1 MLRQIADFAADV
13 RFDDLP
19 EFVLHAARERLLDAV
34 GCAMGALG
42 CETAAIGHAVASR
55 AATPARSGRVIGS
68 AQTLSAASATF
79 INGCLIRDLDF
90 NDTYPGGHP
99 SDSLAAPLAVGPQHG
114 SSGAD
119 LVTAAVIAYEI
130 FIRIQMAGQL
140 REKGWDNGFG
150 IGVGTSAAL
159 ARLMGLDR
167 ERTTHA
173 IALTATSNVPMRA
186 TRAGTLSMW
195 KGAATAFATQSA
207 VVATQL
213 AAAGMTGPEAPFTG
227 RHGLADLITGP
238 VELRPFGTAGGDYV
252 MPLAKIKY
260 WPVVYNMQAL
270 VWCAIGLRE
279 KLEGREV
286 ASVEVKTYWSAWHE
300 SGSEP
305 AKWDPRTRETADHS
319 LPYILAWTLR
329 HGSIGPEAFVP
340 GAYLDETLRPV
351 MNRVTVAV
359 DDEIERDFPAVVRMR
374 MRATDVA
381 GNTHDIEV
389 VNPLG
394 HEANPVSSA
403 ELAMKFRRLCTGTLS
418 PEAIDTALAMW
429 WSIEKHTAQS
439 LLDCL
444 VLPLSRPHTCGHRYR
459 TQPSSNPK
467 VDEP

>member
-1 MLRQIADFAADV
+1 VDEVLRQIADFATDV
-13 RFDDLP
+13 RFEDIP
-19 EFVLHAARERLLDAV
+19 APVIQAARERMLDAA
-34 GCAMGALG
+34 GCAMGALD
-42 CETAAIGHAVASR
+42 CETARIGRAVASQ
-55 AATPARSGRVIGS
+55 ADAPQQSGRVIGAS
-68 AQTLSAASATF
+68 QPLSAASATF
-79 INGCLIRDLDF
+79 VNGCLIRDLDF

-99 SDSLAAPLAVGPQHG
+99 SDSLAAPLAVGPQLG
-114 SSGAD
+114 SSGGD

-159 ARLMGLDR
+159 ARLMGLGR

-207 VVATQL
+207 VLSTQL
-213 AAAGMTGPEAPFTG
+213 AAAGMTGPQAPFTG
-227 RHGLADLITGP
+227 RHGLADLITGT

-270 VWCAIGLRE
+270 VWCAIELRE
-279 KLEGREV
+279 KLQGREV
-286 ASVEVKTYWSAWHE
+286 ASIEVRTYWSAWHE

-340 GAYLDETLRPV
+340 EAYLDESLRPV

-359 DDEIERDFPAVVRMR
+359 DDGIERYFPAVVRMR
-374 MRATDVA
+374 MCATDVQ
-381 GNTHDIEV
+381 GNTYDIEV

-403 ELAMKFRRLCTGTLS
+403 ELGMKFRRLCSGRL
-418 PEAIDTALAMW
+418 PVDAIDTALGTW
-429 WSIEKHTAQS
+429 WSVEKHTAKE
-439 LLDCL
+439 LMDCL
-444 VLPLSRPHTCGHRYR
+444 VVP
-459 TQPSSNPK
+459 QPPAAGVQPPVSH
-467 VDEP
+467 EARI